1 VWCLIV
7 VGSAA
12 GHTETAQPHDTMT
25 SSAEATMT
33 ELLVLGGE
41 RVAAA
46 EGAVTDVVEPSTGK
60 PAWEVAQA
68 SPEDARRAVDV
79 AVDAFETGPWRRMSA
94 RERGHVLTK
103 ASFLIRDRQE
113 ELATLEARN
122 GGKPIGGARAEIDI
136 VANTYEY
143 WGGAANKIF
152 GETIP
157 VVPPGLDVTLREP
170 VGPCVLISPWNFP
183 AVIANWKTAPA
194 LACGNTAV
202 LKPASQTPLTALAI
216 ADILMEAGLPEGTLS
231 VLPGPGATTAT
242 ALITDPRVAK
252 IGFTGSTEVGKKVM
266 EAAAANITRV
276 SLELGGKSASVVFD
290 DADLDVAI
298 PKSIWSVFDNA
309 GQDCCARSRQ
319 FVQRRI
325 YDEYVERFSKATGAI
340 NVGEPLDESTEMGPL
355 ISQGQRQT
363 SLDYLAIA
371 SDEGARLTTGGEQLD
386 RDGYYLTPAVLA
398 DVDNSW
404 RVARE
409 EIFGPVACILPFD
422 TEEEAI
428 RLANDTPYG
437 LSGSIWTRDVGRAI
451 RVAKAIRTGVL
462 SVNSSSS
469 VFTEAPFGGFKQ
481 SGIGREMGMHAAAL
495 YTEVKNIYF
504 SEE

>member
-1 VWCLIV
+1 
-7 VGSAA
+7 
-12 GHTETAQPHDTMT
+12 
-25 SSAEATMT
+25 MT
-33 ELLVLGGE
+33 ELLVFGGK
-41 RVAAA
+41 RTGATDGATA
-46 EGAVTDVVEPSTGK
+46 EVVEPSTGK
-60 PAWEVAQA
+60 PAWEVSQA

-79 AVDAFETGPWRRMSA
+79 AVEAFESGPWRRMSA
-94 RERGHVLTK
+94 RERGHILTK
-103 ASFLIRDRQE
+103 ASFLIRERQE

-122 GGKPIGGARAEIDI
+122 GGKPIGGARAELDI

-157 VVPPGLDVTLREP
+157 IVPPGLDVTLREP

-183 AVIANWKTAPA
+183 AVIASWKIAPA
-194 LACGNTAV
+194 LACGNTAI
-202 LKPASQTPLTALAI
+202 LKPASQTPLTALTI
-216 ADILMEAGLPEGTLS
+216 ADILAEAGLPEGTFS
-231 VLPGPGATTAT
+231 VLPGPGSTTAT
-242 ALITDPRVAK
+242 ALVEDPRVAK
-252 IGFTGSTEVGKKVM
+252 ISFTGSTEVGTKVM
-266 EAAAANITRV
+266 QAAATNITRV
-276 SLELGGKSASVVFD
+276 SLELGGKSANVVFD

-298 PKSIWSVFDNA
+298 PKSMWSVFDNA

-319 FVQRRI
+319 FVQRSI
-325 YDEYVERFSKATGAI
+325 YDEFVERFSKATEAI
-340 NVGEPLDESTEMGPL
+340 QLGDPLDEATEMGPL

-363 SLDYLAIA
+363 ALDYLAIGR
-371 SDEGARLTTGGEQLD
+371 DEGARLVTGGEVP
-386 RDGYYLTPAVLA
+386 DGDGFYLRPAVLA

-409 EIFGPVACILPFD
+409 EIFGPVASILPFD

-437 LSGSIWTRDVGRAI
+437 LSGSIWTRDLGRAI
-451 RVAKAIRTGVL
+451 RVAKGIRTGVL

-469 VFTEAPFGGFKQ
+469 VFTEAPFGGYKQ

-495 YTEVKNIYF
+495 YTEVKNVYF
-504 SEE
+504 SED

>member
-1 VWCLIV
+1 
-7 VGSAA
+7 
-12 GHTETAQPHDTMT
+12 
-25 SSAEATMT
+25 
-33 ELLVLGGE
+33 
-41 RVAAA
+41 
-46 EGAVTDVVEPSTGK
+46 
-60 PAWEVAQA
+60 
-68 SPEDARRAVDV
+68 
-79 AVDAFETGPWRRMSA
+79 
-94 RERGHVLTK
+94 
-103 ASFLIRDRQE
+103 
-113 ELATLEARN
+113 
-122 GGKPIGGARAEIDI
+122 
-136 VANTYEY
+136 
-143 WGGAANKIF
+143 
-152 GETIP
+152 
-157 VVPPGLDVTLREP
+157 VTLREP

-183 AVIANWKTAPA
+183 AVIASWKIAPA
-194 LACGNTAV
+194 LACGNTAI
-202 LKPASQTPLTALAI
+202 LKPASQTPLTALAL
-216 ADILMEAGLPEGTLS
+216 ADILTEAGLPEGTFS

-242 ALITDPRVAK
+242 ALIEDPRVAK
-252 IGFTGSTEVGKKVM
+252 ISFTGSTEVGTKVM
-266 EAAAANITRV
+266 QAAATNITRV
-276 SLELGGKSASVVFD
+276 SLELGGKSANLVFD

-298 PKSIWSVFDNA
+298 QKSLWSVFDNA

-325 YDEYVERFSKATGAI
+325 YDEYVERFSKATEAI
-340 NVGEPLDESTEMGPL
+340 AVGDPLDEATEMGPL

-363 SLDYLAIA
+363 SLDYLAIGEE
-371 SDEGARLTTGGEQLD
+371 EGARLTTGGEQLD

-422 TEEEAI
+422 TEEEAV

-469 VFTEAPFGGFKQ
+469 VFTEAPFGGYKQ
-481 SGIGREMGMHAAAL
+481 SGLGREMGMHAAAL